1 MKISDLKG
9 LMRGQTIAD
18 EAEELKNVALRYV
31 KEETVDP
38 VKALGRYT
46 AFGCAGS
53 FFVGLGGLLMLVGV
67 LRMLAHGF
75 HGTVSWIPY
84 LIMSVLGVVVIGF
97 TIKKIASGPSKRR
110 IAKKKAVK

>member
-1 MKISDLKG
+1 
-9 LMRGQTIAD
+9 
-18 EAEELKNVALRYV
+18 
-31 KEETVDP
+31 
-38 VKALGRYT
+38 
-46 AFGCAGS
+46 
-53 FFVGLGGLLMLVGV
+53 MLVGV

-84 LIMSVLGVVVIGF
+84 LIMSVLGVVVIGL